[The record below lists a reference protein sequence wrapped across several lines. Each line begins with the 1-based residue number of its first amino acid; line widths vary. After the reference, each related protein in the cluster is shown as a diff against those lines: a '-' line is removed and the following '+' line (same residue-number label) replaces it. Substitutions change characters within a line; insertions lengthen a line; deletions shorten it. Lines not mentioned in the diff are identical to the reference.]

1 MKKSWQLDRRS
12 VLKGAGVALA
22 LPLLEGMTCGAG
34 SKANDQ
40 PKRIC
45 SVMFPY
51 GIAVPNDDDPERDWG
66 WFPRGKGKDYQLTNV
81 LKPLEPLMDHVSIFG
96 GLSHPTAGR

>member
-12 VLKGAGVALA
+12 VLKGAGVTLA
-22 LPLLEGMTCGAG
+22 LPLFESMVRRADAAE
-34 SKANDQ
+34 SQQ

-51 GIAVPNDDDPERDWG
+51 GIAVPKDDDPERDWG
-66 WFPRGKGKDYQLTNV
+66 WFPRGEGNDYQLTNV
-81 LKPLEPLMDHVSIFG
+81 LEPLEPLMDHVSIFG
-96 GLSHPTAGR
+96 GL